1 MKILKAVA
9 FYAAF
14 PSASAV
20 FLVIEHLTHVEFFLH
35 LAAIPIEVMV
45 AVFIVQR
52 LLERRE
58 NQDKRR
64 QLMFIKSYMFRSDM
78 RNLFIANFKA
88 LKSPAVT
95 MAGIRAGSLDDLRR
109 MRQAA
114 ESVEYRSLEAMEPV
128 IMEYV
133 RTQHVWK
140 SFMERA
146 ITYNFEEIFHDM
158 IYILHFIYDAQTYKE
173 SHPGKMFI
181 PEAAKNDAFMI
192 KARKVLGDGIRR
204 FLDYA
209 IELREKQPRMF
220 DDVFSHYELNSRAKA
235 SGPTP

>member
-1 MKILKAVA
+1 MKTLKIVA
-9 FYAAF
+9 FYSVF
-14 PSASAV
+14 PAVSAV
-20 FLVIEHLTHVEFFLH
+20 FLVIERLTHVEFFLH

-45 AVFIVQR
+45 AVFIVER
-52 LLERRE
+52 LLARKEKHE
-58 NQDKRR
+58 KRR

-78 RNLFIANFKA
+78 RNLFIANFRA

-95 MAGIRAGSLDDLRR
+95 IAGIRAGSLDELRR
-109 MRQAA
+109 MRRLA
-114 ESVEYRSLEAMEPV
+114 ESVEYKSLEATEPV
-128 IMEYV
+128 ILEYI

-146 ITYNFEEIFHDM
+146 ITYNFEEIFRDM
-158 IYILHFIYDAQTYKE
+158 IYILHFIYDAQTFQDI
-173 SHPGKMFI
+173 HPGKMFI
-181 PEAAKNDAFMI
+181 LEAAKNEAFMI

-220 DDVFSHYELNSRAKA
+220 DDVFADYELNSRSKA
-235 SGPTP
+235 SRPTA